1 MTTNEQAPSRGHLAN
16 TVATAAITLA
26 LGVTAAALT
35 GYLRAPERPAEAA
48 PASEQNVEASV
59 APNPALNPSP
69 TAAPTVVLVPVT
81 REPRPA
87 APAPTGD
94 ALFAS
99 YQAEERDDEDHD
111 RSARGHPRDEGRD
124 DEDSDS
130 DD

>member
-1 MTTNEQAPSRGHLAN
+1 MSTNEQAPARGHLA
-16 TVATAAITLA
+16 TMVATASITLA

-48 PASEQNVEASV
+48 PAGAQTVEAS
-59 APNPALNPSP
+59 APSPALNASP

-87 APAPTGD
+87 APAPSGD

-99 YQAEERDDEDHD
+99 YREEERDDEDHD
-111 RSARGHPRDEGRD
+111 RSERGSTRDEGRD

>member
-1 MTTNEQAPSRGHLAN
+1 MSTNEQAPARGHLA
-16 TVATAAITLA
+16 TMVATASITLA

-48 PASEQNVEASV
+48 PAGAQTVEAS
-59 APNPALNPSP
+59 APNPALNATP

-99 YQAEERDDEDHD
+99 YQAEERDDDNDD
-111 RSARGHPRDEGRD
+111 RSARGRQRDEGRD

>member
-1 MTTNEQAPSRGHLAN
+1 MTTNEQAPARGHLAN

-26 LGVTAAALT
+26 LGVTAAAIT
-35 GYLRAPERPAEAA
+35 GYLRAPERPGEAP
-48 PASEQNVEASV
+48 PASERTAEATA
-59 APNPALNPSP
+59 APNPALDTSP
-69 TAAPTVVLVPVT
+69 AAAPTVVLVPVT

-87 APAPTGD
+87 APAPSGD

-99 YQAEERDDEDHD
+99 YREEERDDEDHD
-111 RSARGHPRDEGRD
+111 RSERGSTRDEGRD